1 VAWFCP
7 RIGDGVM
14 AVRDVVQAAAGN
26 AGADSYWISLLGGSG
41 ADFGNAV
48 AIDSSDNIIVCGYT
62 GSDGAGVNDV
72 LIAKYN
78 SSGVFQWDRTLGGSG
93 DDYGNAVAIDSSDN
107 IIVCGRTDSDGAG
120 GIDFLIAK
128 YNSSGVLQWDRTLG
142 GSGSDLG
149 NAVAID
155 SSDNII
161 VCGLTDSDGAG
172 LSDFLIAKYNSSGVL
187 QWDRTLGGSGTDVGS
202 AVAIDS
208 SDNIIVCGRTNS
220 DGAGVNDVLIAKYNS
235 SGVLQWDRTLGGS
248 GTDYGNAVAIDS
260 SDNIIV
266 CGRTDSDGAGGIDFL
281 IAKYNSSGVLQWD
294 RTLGGSGDDRGNAV
308 AIDSSDNIIVCGYT
322 GSDGAGLSD
331 FLIAKYNSSGVLQW
345 DRTLGGSG
353 SDLGNAVAIDS
364 SDNIIVCGRTNSDGA
379 GGIDVLIAKLPP
391 DGSLTGT
398 YGSFVYQDAVLTDE
412 EAVLTD
418 EAAVLTDA
426 EAVLTDAEAVLT
438 DAAAVLT
445 EELIPIEP

>member
-1 VAWFCP
+1 
-7 RIGDGVM
+7 M

-41 ADFGNAV
+41 ADF
-48 AIDSSDNIIVCGYT
+48 
-62 GSDGAGVNDV
+62 
-72 LIAKYN
+72 
-78 SSGVFQWDRTLGGSG
+78 
-93 DDYGNAVAIDSSDN
+93 
-107 IIVCGRTDSDGAG
+107 
-120 GIDFLIAK
+120 
-128 YNSSGVLQWDRTLG
+128 
-142 GSGSDLG
+142 
-149 NAVAID
+149 
-155 SSDNII
+155 
-161 VCGLTDSDGAG
+161 
-172 LSDFLIAKYNSSGVL
+172 
-187 QWDRTLGGSGTDVGS
+187 
-202 AVAIDS
+202 
-208 SDNIIVCGRTNS
+208 
-220 DGAGVNDVLIAKYNS
+220 
-235 SGVLQWDRTLGGS
+235 
-248 GTDYGNAVAIDS
+248 
-260 SDNIIV
+260 
-266 CGRTDSDGAGGIDFL
+266 
-281 IAKYNSSGVLQWD
+281 
-294 RTLGGSGDDRGNAV
+294 GNAV

-426 EAVLTDAEAVLT
+426 EAVLTDA
-438 DAAAVLT
+438 AAVLT

>member
-1 VAWFCP
+1 
-7 RIGDGVM
+7 M

-78 SSGVFQWDRTLGGSG
+78 SSGV
-93 DDYGNAVAIDSSDN
+93 
-107 IIVCGRTDSDGAG
+107 
-120 GIDFLIAK
+120 
-128 YNSSGVLQWDRTLG
+128 
-142 GSGSDLG
+142 
-149 NAVAID
+149 
-155 SSDNII
+155 
-161 VCGLTDSDGAG
+161 
-172 LSDFLIAKYNSSGVL
+172 
-187 QWDRTLGGSGTDVGS
+187 
-202 AVAIDS
+202 
-208 SDNIIVCGRTNS
+208 
-220 DGAGVNDVLIAKYNS
+220 
-235 SGVLQWDRTLGGS
+235 LQWDRTLGGS

-266 CGRTDSDGAGGIDFL
+266 CGRTDSDGAGGI
-281 IAKYNSSGVLQWD
+281 
-294 RTLGGSGDDRGNAV
+294 
-308 AIDSSDNIIVCGYT
+308 
-322 GSDGAGLSD
+322 D

>member
-1 VAWFCP
+1 
-7 RIGDGVM
+7 M

-107 IIVCGRTDSDGAG
+107 IIVCGRT
-120 GIDFLIAK
+120 
-128 YNSSGVLQWDRTLG
+128 
-142 GSGSDLG
+142 
-149 NAVAID
+149 
-155 SSDNII
+155 
-161 VCGLTDSDGAG
+161 
-172 LSDFLIAKYNSSGVL
+172 
-187 QWDRTLGGSGTDVGS
+187 
-202 AVAIDS
+202 
-208 SDNIIVCGRTNS
+208 NS

-266 CGRTDSDGAGGIDFL
+266 CGRTDSDGAGGI
-281 IAKYNSSGVLQWD
+281 
-294 RTLGGSGDDRGNAV
+294 
-308 AIDSSDNIIVCGYT
+308 
-322 GSDGAGLSD
+322 D

>member
-1 VAWFCP
+1 
-7 RIGDGVM
+7 M
-14 AVRDVVQAAAGN
+14 AVRDVVQAAAG

-41 ADFGNAV
+41 TDFGYAV
-48 AIDSSDNIIVCGYT
+48 AIDSSDNIIVCGRT
-62 GSDGAGVNDV
+62 DSDGAGGTDV

-78 SSGVFQWDRTLGGSG
+78 SSGVLQWDRTLGDSG
-93 DDYGNAVAIDSSDN
+93 TDFGNAVAIDSSDN

-120 GIDFLIAK
+120 G
-128 YNSSGVLQWDRTLG
+128 
-142 GSGSDLG
+142 
-149 NAVAID
+149 
-155 SSDNII
+155 
-161 VCGLTDSDGAG
+161 
-172 LSDFLIAKYNSSGVL
+172 SDFLIAKYNSSGVL
-187 QWDRTLGGSGTDVGS
+187 QWDRTLGGSEADIGY

-208 SDNIIVCGRTNS
+208 SDNIIVCGFTAS
-220 DGAGVNDVLIAKYNS
+220 DGAGGNDVLIAKYNSSGVLQWGRTLGGIGTERGYAVAIDSSDNIIVCGYTASDGAGGEDVLIAKYNS

-248 GTDYGNAVAIDS
+248 GIDYGSAVAIDS

-266 CGRTDSDGAGGIDFL
+266 CGFTTSDGAGSYDVL

-294 RTLGGSGDDRGNAV
+294 RTLGGSEADIGYAVAIDSSDNIIVCGFTASDGAGGNDVLIAKYNSSGVLQWGRTLGGSGADIGYAV

-322 GSDGAGLSD
+322 A
-331 FLIAKYNSSGVLQW
+331 
-345 DRTLGGSG
+345 
-353 SDLGNAVAIDS
+353 
-364 SDNIIVCGRTNSDGA
+364 SDGA
-379 GGIDVLIAKLPP
+379 GGSDVLIAKLPP
-391 DGSLTGT
+391 DGSLIGT

-438 DAAAVLT
+438 DASAVLT